1 MSSPVVVRDG
11 RADLCDTYSSSR
23 EERVVAGAVL
33 NEREGAEAV
42 RGARRVGWGRA
53 VFGSACLWAWGFLAY
68 LSPVLIPAERPVGGV
83 GIEVGFFVSQGAVVV
98 AAVAIVLALRKR
110 SVAVGRGVLLVCA
123 SLLALASALLP
134 LTVAIDA
141 PWPLVGCGAICGVAG
156 TLLGCAWGARYSLES
171 RDVSAVVMVSFLVAY
186 GIYFAILLLYVA
198 TPFVVA
204 AQVVVVFLPLASWG
218 LWFWDAS
225 ARSGLAPEVSPSSA
239 LSTDIAGSPGSS
251 GKAPGEVTAGSREL
265 HALPWR
271 SLGVIAVAALVGNV
285 MASVIMG
292 TSYEGADSL
301 YPGGIALCACIATM
315 ALVPLTAERT
325 AFSVA
330 QLYRITVTFSVV
342 GLVAILVLGAAA
354 VPVGGALVQG
364 CTLFFQ
370 PLVYVVVTRS
380 TRLQGLSPL
389 VAFGVGQA
397 LISAVVLAG
406 NLAGKLLFQVAGET
420 PLLLS
425 AVCGAG
431 VLALFFMV
439 VARAAQV
446 GEEGNEEKDGGTEE
460 MEAETRGADRVKAAA
475 AGRGSSGVAAGERL
489 FEDGGTTEAATL
501 PNGDCAAGVGAQGED
516 SCRCF
521 CAGSRTNGPRDGDP
535 LTAGARSHPSLHRQ
549 RAVRDHGHREDPRA
563 PHLREGPGQQ
573 PTGTP
578 RQGGGPLDTSPEIR
592 RSRPSLGGQRFGGY

>member
-11 RADLCDTYSSSR
+11 RTDLCDTYSSSR

-225 ARSGLAPEVSPSSA
+225 ARSGLAPEVFSSSA

-406 NLAGKLLFQVAGET
+406 NLVGKLLFQMAGET

-516 SCRCF
+516 SAAVFAR
-521 CAGSRTNGPRDGDP
+521 AVG
-535 LTAGARSHPSLHRQ
+535 LTARETEILSLL
-549 RAVRDHGHREDPRA
+549 VRGRTLPYIANE
-563 PHLREGPGQQ
+563 LFVT
-573 PTGTP
+573 TGTVKTHVRHIYEKSLVNN
-578 RQGGGPLDTSPEIR
+578 RQELLDKVEAR
-592 RSRPSLGGQRFGGY
+592 

>member
-1 MSSPVVVRDG
+1 M
-11 RADLCDTYSSSR
+11 
-23 EERVVAGAVL
+23 AGAVL

-42 RGARRVGWGRA
+42 RGAHRVGWGRA

-110 SVAVGRGVLLVCA
+110 SVAVGRGVLLACA

-186 GIYFAILLLYVA
+186 GIYFSILLLYVA

-204 AQVVVVFLPLASWG
+204 AQVVAVFLPLASWG

-225 ARSGLAPEVSPSSA
+225 ARSGLAPEVFPSSA

-406 NLAGKLLFQVAGET
+406 NLVGKLLFQMAGET

-516 SCRCF
+516 SAAVFARA
-521 CAGSRTNGPRDGDP
+521 AG
-535 LTAGARSHPSLHRQ
+535 LTARETEILALL
-549 RAVRDHGHREDPRA
+549 VRGRTLPYIANE
-563 PHLREGPGQQ
+563 LFVT
-573 PTGTP
+573 TGTVKTHVRHIYEKALVNN
-578 RQGGGPLDTSPEIR
+578 RQELLDKVEAR
-592 RSRPSLGGQRFGGY
+592 

>member
-225 ARSGLAPEVSPSSA
+225 ARSGLAPEVFPSSA

-364 CTLFFQ
+364 CTLFSQ

-516 SCRCF
+516 SAAVFAR
-521 CAGSRTNGPRDGDP
+521 AVG
-535 LTAGARSHPSLHRQ
+535 LTARETEILSLL
-549 RAVRDHGHREDPRA
+549 VRGRTLPYIANE
-563 PHLREGPGQQ
+563 LFVT
-573 PTGTP
+573 TGTVKTHVRHIYEKALVNN
-578 RQGGGPLDTSPEIR
+578 RQELLDKVEAR
-592 RSRPSLGGQRFGGY
+592 

>member
-1 MSSPVVVRDG
+1 M
-11 RADLCDTYSSSR
+11 
-23 EERVVAGAVL
+23 AGAVL

-186 GIYFAILLLYVA
+186 GIYFAVLLLYVA

-225 ARSGLAPEVSPSSA
+225 ARSGLAPEVFPSSA

-516 SCRCF
+516 SAAVFAR
-521 CAGSRTNGPRDGDP
+521 AVG
-535 LTAGARSHPSLHRQ
+535 LTARETEILSLL
-549 RAVRDHGHREDPRA
+549 VRGRTLPYIANE
-563 PHLREGPGQQ
+563 LFVT
-573 PTGTP
+573 TGTVKTHVRHIYEKALVNN
-578 RQGGGPLDTSPEIR
+578 RQELLDKVEAR
-592 RSRPSLGGQRFGGY
+592 

>member
-11 RADLCDTYSSSR
+11 RTDLCDTYSSSR

-110 SVAVGRGVLLVCA
+110 SVAVGRGVLLVRA

-225 ARSGLAPEVSPSSA
+225 ARSGLAPEVFPSSA

-406 NLAGKLLFQVAGET
+406 NLVGKLLFQMAGET

-516 SCRCF
+516 SAAVFAR
-521 CAGSRTNGPRDGDP
+521 AVG
-535 LTAGARSHPSLHRQ
+535 LTARETEILSLL
-549 RAVRDHGHREDPRA
+549 VRGRTLPYIANE
-563 PHLREGPGQQ
+563 LFVT
-573 PTGTP
+573 TGTVKTHVRHIYEKSLVNN
-578 RQGGGPLDTSPEIR
+578 RQELLDKVEAR
-592 RSRPSLGGQRFGGY
+592 

>member
-11 RADLCDTYSSSR
+11 LTDLCDTYSSSR

-98 AAVAIVLALRKR
+98 AAVAIVLALRKH
-110 SVAVGRGVLLVCA
+110 SVAVGRGVLLACA

-186 GIYFAILLLYVA
+186 GIYFAVLLLYVA

-204 AQVVVVFLPLASWG
+204 AQVVVVFLPIASWG

-225 ARSGLAPEVSPSSA
+225 ARSGLAPEVFPSSA

-315 ALVPLTAERT
+315 ALVPLTAERA

-431 VLALFFMV
+431 VLALFFIV

-516 SCRCF
+516 SAAVFAR
-521 CAGSRTNGPRDGDP
+521 AVG
-535 LTAGARSHPSLHRQ
+535 LTARETEILSLL
-549 RAVRDHGHREDPRA
+549 VRGRTLPYIANE
-563 PHLREGPGQQ
+563 LFVT
-573 PTGTP
+573 TGTVKTHVRHIYEKALVNN
-578 RQGGGPLDTSPEIR
+578 RQELLDKVEAR
-592 RSRPSLGGQRFGGY
+592 

>member
-11 RADLCDTYSSSR
+11 RTDLCDTYSSSR

-53 VFGSACLWAWGFLAY
+53 VLGSACLWAWGFLAY

-225 ARSGLAPEVSPSSA
+225 ARSGLAPEVFPSSA

-406 NLAGKLLFQVAGET
+406 NLVGKLLFQMAGET

-516 SCRCF
+516 SAAVFAR
-521 CAGSRTNGPRDGDP
+521 AVG
-535 LTAGARSHPSLHRQ
+535 LTARETEILSLL
-549 RAVRDHGHREDPRA
+549 VRGRTLPYIANE
-563 PHLREGPGQQ
+563 LFVT
-573 PTGTP
+573 TGTVKTHVRHIYEKSLVNN
-578 RQGGGPLDTSPEIR
+578 RQELLDKVEAR
-592 RSRPSLGGQRFGGY
+592 

>member
-68 LSPVLIPAERPVGGV
+68 LSPVLISAERPVGGV

-156 TLLGCAWGARYSLES
+156 TLLGCVWGARYSLES

-225 ARSGLAPEVSPSSA
+225 ARSGLAPEVFPSSA

-516 SCRCF
+516 SAAVFAR
-521 CAGSRTNGPRDGDP
+521 AVG
-535 LTAGARSHPSLHRQ
+535 LTARETEILSLL
-549 RAVRDHGHREDPRA
+549 VRGRTLPYIANE
-563 PHLREGPGQQ
+563 LFVT
-573 PTGTP
+573 TGTVKTHVRHIYEKALVNN
-578 RQGGGPLDTSPEIR
+578 RQELLDKVEAR
-592 RSRPSLGGQRFGGY
+592 

>member
-1 MSSPVVVRDG
+1 M
-11 RADLCDTYSSSR
+11 
-23 EERVVAGAVL
+23 AGAVL

-225 ARSGLAPEVSPSSA
+225 ARSGLAPEVFPSSA

-330 QLYRITVTFSVV
+330 QLYRIAVTFSVV

-406 NLAGKLLFQVAGET
+406 NLVGKLLFQMAGET

-516 SCRCF
+516 SAAVFAR
-521 CAGSRTNGPRDGDP
+521 AVG
-535 LTAGARSHPSLHRQ
+535 LTARETEILSLL
-549 RAVRDHGHREDPRA
+549 VRGRTLPYIANE
-563 PHLREGPGQQ
+563 LFVT
-573 PTGTP
+573 TGTVKTHVRHIYEKSLVNN
-578 RQGGGPLDTSPEIR
+578 RQELLDKVEAR
-592 RSRPSLGGQRFGGY
+592 

>member
-11 RADLCDTYSSSR
+11 RTDLCDTYSSSR

-42 RGARRVGWGRA
+42 RGAHRVGWGRA

-225 ARSGLAPEVSPSSA
+225 ARSGLAPEVFPSSA

-406 NLAGKLLFQVAGET
+406 NLVGKLLFSMAGRM

-446 GEEGNEEKDGGTEE
+446 GADEGE
-460 MEAETRGADRVKAAA
+460 EAEGDAEETEGASRRERDRTGESSCSAERALEENKGPSARDEAQEEDPAAVFARAVGLTARETEILSLLVRGR
-475 AGRGSSGVAAGERL
+475 
-489 FEDGGTTEAATL
+489 TL
-501 PNGDCAAGVGAQGED
+501 PYIANELFV
-516 SCRCF
+516 
-521 CAGSRTNGPRDGDP
+521 T
-535 LTAGARSHPSLHRQ
+535 
-549 RAVRDHGHREDPRA
+549 
-563 PHLREGPGQQ
+563 
-573 PTGTP
+573 TGTVKTHVRHIYEKALVNN
-578 RQGGGPLDTSPEIR
+578 RQELLDKVEAR
-592 RSRPSLGGQRFGGY
+592 

>member
-1 MSSPVVVRDG
+1 M
-11 RADLCDTYSSSR
+11 
-23 EERVVAGAVL
+23 AGAVL
-33 NEREGAEAV
+33 DEREGAEAV

-225 ARSGLAPEVSPSSA
+225 ARSGLAPEVFPSSA

-406 NLAGKLLFQVAGET
+406 NLVGKLLFQMAGET

-516 SCRCF
+516 SAAVFAR
-521 CAGSRTNGPRDGDP
+521 AVG
-535 LTAGARSHPSLHRQ
+535 LTARETEILSLL
-549 RAVRDHGHREDPRA
+549 VRGRTLPYIANE
-563 PHLREGPGQQ
+563 LFVT
-573 PTGTP
+573 TGTVKTHVRHIYEKSLVNN
-578 RQGGGPLDTSPEIR
+578 RQELLDKVEAR
-592 RSRPSLGGQRFGGY
+592 

>member
-68 LSPVLIPAERPVGGV
+68 LSPVLIPAERPAGGV

-98 AAVAIVLALRKR
+98 AAVAIVLALRKH
-110 SVAVGRGVLLVCA
+110 SVAVGRGVLLACA
-123 SLLALASALLP
+123 SLLALASALLQ
-134 LTVAIDA
+134 LTVALDA
-141 PWPLVGCGAICGVAG
+141 PWPLVGCGAICGMAG

-186 GIYFAILLLYVA
+186 GIYFSVLLLYVA

-204 AQVVVVFLPLASWG
+204 AQVVVVFLPIASWG

-225 ARSGLAPEVSPSSA
+225 ARSGLAPEVFPSSA
-239 LSTDIAGSPGSS
+239 LSTDIAGLPGSS

-315 ALVPLTAERT
+315 ALVPLTAERA

-446 GEEGNEEKDGGTEE
+446 GADEGE
-460 MEAETRGADRVKAAA
+460 EAEGDAEKMEEAEEVEETPRRERDRTGKSSCSPELALAEGKGSSVLDEAQEEDPAAA
-475 AGRGSSGVAAGERL
+475 FARAVGLTARETEILSLLVRGR
-489 FEDGGTTEAATL
+489 TL
-501 PNGDCAAGVGAQGED
+501 PYIANELFV
-516 SCRCF
+516 
-521 CAGSRTNGPRDGDP
+521 T
-535 LTAGARSHPSLHRQ
+535 
-549 RAVRDHGHREDPRA
+549 
-563 PHLREGPGQQ
+563 
-573 PTGTP
+573 TGTVKTHVRHIYEKALVNN
-578 RQGGGPLDTSPEIR
+578 RQELLDKVEAR
-592 RSRPSLGGQRFGGY
+592 

>member
-1 MSSPVVVRDG
+1 M
-11 RADLCDTYSSSR
+11 
-23 EERVVAGAVL
+23 AGAVL

-204 AQVVVVFLPLASWG
+204 AQVVAVFLPLASWG

-225 ARSGLAPEVSPSSA
+225 ARSGLAPEVFPSSA

-406 NLAGKLLFQVAGET
+406 NLVGKLLFQMAGET

-516 SCRCF
+516 SAAVFAR
-521 CAGSRTNGPRDGDP
+521 AVG
-535 LTAGARSHPSLHRQ
+535 LTARETEILSLL
-549 RAVRDHGHREDPRA
+549 VRGRTLPYIANE
-563 PHLREGPGQQ
+563 LFVT
-573 PTGTP
+573 TGTVKTHVRHIYEKSLVNN
-578 RQGGGPLDTSPEIR
+578 RQELLDKVEAR
-592 RSRPSLGGQRFGGY
+592 

>member
-204 AQVVVVFLPLASWG
+204 AQVVVVFLPLVSWG

-225 ARSGLAPEVSPSSA
+225 ARSGLAPEVFPSSA

-516 SCRCF
+516 SAAVFAR
-521 CAGSRTNGPRDGDP
+521 AVG
-535 LTAGARSHPSLHRQ
+535 LTARETEILSLL
-549 RAVRDHGHREDPRA
+549 VRGRTLPYIANE
-563 PHLREGPGQQ
+563 LFVT
-573 PTGTP
+573 TGTVKTHVRHIYEKSLVNN
-578 RQGGGPLDTSPEIR
+578 RQELLDKVEAR
-592 RSRPSLGGQRFGGY
+592 

>member
-11 RADLCDTYSSSR
+11 RTDLCDTYSSSR

-225 ARSGLAPEVSPSSA
+225 ARSGLAPEVFPPSA

-406 NLAGKLLFQVAGET
+406 NLVGKLLFQMAGET

-516 SCRCF
+516 SAAVFAR
-521 CAGSRTNGPRDGDP
+521 AVG
-535 LTAGARSHPSLHRQ
+535 LTARETEILSLL
-549 RAVRDHGHREDPRA
+549 VRGRTLPYIANE
-563 PHLREGPGQQ
+563 LFVT
-573 PTGTP
+573 TGTVKTHVRHIYEKSLVNN
-578 RQGGGPLDTSPEIR
+578 RQELLDKVEAR
-592 RSRPSLGGQRFGGY
+592 

>member
-11 RADLCDTYSSSR
+11 RTDLCDTYSSSR
-23 EERVVAGAVL
+23 GERVVAGAVL

-225 ARSGLAPEVSPSSA
+225 ARSGLAPEVFPSSA

-406 NLAGKLLFQVAGET
+406 NLVGKLLFQMAGET

-516 SCRCF
+516 SAAVFAR
-521 CAGSRTNGPRDGDP
+521 AVG
-535 LTAGARSHPSLHRQ
+535 LTARETEILSLL
-549 RAVRDHGHREDPRA
+549 VRGRTLPYIANE
-563 PHLREGPGQQ
+563 LFVT
-573 PTGTP
+573 TGTVKTHVRHIYEKSLVNN
-578 RQGGGPLDTSPEIR
+578 RQELLDKVEAR
-592 RSRPSLGGQRFGGY
+592 

>member
-225 ARSGLAPEVSPSSA
+225 ARSGLAPEVFPSSA

-315 ALVPLTAERT
+315 ALVPLTAGRT

-389 VAFGVGQA
+389 AAFGVGQA

-516 SCRCF
+516 SAAVFAR
-521 CAGSRTNGPRDGDP
+521 AVG
-535 LTAGARSHPSLHRQ
+535 LTARETEILSLL
-549 RAVRDHGHREDPRA
+549 VRGRTLPYIANE
-563 PHLREGPGQQ
+563 LFVT
-573 PTGTP
+573 TGTVKTHVRHIYEKALVNN
-578 RQGGGPLDTSPEIR
+578 RQELLDKVEAR
-592 RSRPSLGGQRFGGY
+592 

>member
-1 MSSPVVVRDG
+1 M
-11 RADLCDTYSSSR
+11 
-23 EERVVAGAVL
+23 AGAVL

-225 ARSGLAPEVSPSSA
+225 ARSGLAPEVFPSSA

-406 NLAGKLLFQVAGET
+406 NLVGKLLFQMAGET

-475 AGRGSSGVAAGERL
+475 AGRDSSGVAAGERL

-516 SCRCF
+516 SAAVFAR
-521 CAGSRTNGPRDGDP
+521 AVG
-535 LTAGARSHPSLHRQ
+535 LTARETEILSLL
-549 RAVRDHGHREDPRA
+549 VRGRTLPYIANE
-563 PHLREGPGQQ
+563 LFVT
-573 PTGTP
+573 TGTVKTHVRHIYEKSLVNN
-578 RQGGGPLDTSPEIR
+578 RQELLDKVEAR
-592 RSRPSLGGQRFGGY
+592 

>member
-11 RADLCDTYSSSR
+11 RTDLCDTYSSSR

-98 AAVAIVLALRKR
+98 AAVAIVLALRKH
-110 SVAVGRGVLLVCA
+110 SVAVGRGVLLACA

-156 TLLGCAWGARYSLES
+156 TLLGCAWGARYSLEP

-218 LWFWDAS
+218 LWFWDTS
-225 ARSGLAPEVSPSSA
+225 ARSGLAPEVFPSSA

-325 AFSVA
+325 AFSVV

-354 VPVGGALVQG
+354 VSVGGALVQG

-406 NLAGKLLFQVAGET
+406 NLAGKLLFQMAGET

-516 SCRCF
+516 SAAVFAR
-521 CAGSRTNGPRDGDP
+521 AVG
-535 LTAGARSHPSLHRQ
+535 LTARETEILSLL
-549 RAVRDHGHREDPRA
+549 VRGRTLPYIANE
-563 PHLREGPGQQ
+563 LFVT
-573 PTGTP
+573 TGTVKTHVRHIYEKSLVNN
-578 RQGGGPLDTSPEIR
+578 RQELLDKVEAR
-592 RSRPSLGGQRFGGY
+592 

>member
-11 RADLCDTYSSSR
+11 RTDLCDTYSSSR

-198 TPFVVA
+198 TPCVVA

-225 ARSGLAPEVSPSSA
+225 ARSGLAPEVFPSSA

-301 YPGGIALCACIATM
+301 YPGGIALCACISTM

-406 NLAGKLLFQVAGET
+406 NLVGKLLFQMAGET

-516 SCRCF
+516 SAAVFAR
-521 CAGSRTNGPRDGDP
+521 AVG
-535 LTAGARSHPSLHRQ
+535 LTARETEILSLL
-549 RAVRDHGHREDPRA
+549 VRGRTLPYIANE
-563 PHLREGPGQQ
+563 LFVT
-573 PTGTP
+573 TGTVKTHVRHIYEKSLVNN
-578 RQGGGPLDTSPEIR
+578 RQELLDKVEAR
-592 RSRPSLGGQRFGGY
+592 

>member
-11 RADLCDTYSSSR
+11 RTDLCDTYSRSR

-186 GIYFAILLLYVA
+186 GIYFAVLLLYVA

-225 ARSGLAPEVSPSSA
+225 ARSGLAPEVFPSSA

-406 NLAGKLLFQVAGET
+406 NLVGKLLFQMAGET

-446 GEEGNEEKDGGTEE
+446 GADEGEEADGDAEKMEKAEEVEE
-460 MEAETRGADRVKAAA
+460 APRRERGRTGKSSCSPELALAEGKGSSVLDEAQEEDPAAA
-475 AGRGSSGVAAGERL
+475 FARAVGLTARETEILSLLARGR
-489 FEDGGTTEAATL
+489 TL
-501 PNGDCAAGVGAQGED
+501 PYIANELFV
-516 SCRCF
+516 
-521 CAGSRTNGPRDGDP
+521 T
-535 LTAGARSHPSLHRQ
+535 
-549 RAVRDHGHREDPRA
+549 
-563 PHLREGPGQQ
+563 
-573 PTGTP
+573 TGTVKTHVRHIYEKALVNN
-578 RQGGGPLDTSPEIR
+578 RQELLDKVEAR
-592 RSRPSLGGQRFGGY
+592 

>member
-1 MSSPVVVRDG
+1 MQVKAMSSPVVVRDG
-11 RADLCDTYSSSR
+11 RIDLCDTYSSSR

-68 LSPVLIPAERPVGGV
+68 LSPVLIPAERPAGGV

-98 AAVAIVLALRKR
+98 AAVAIVLALRKH
-110 SVAVGRGVLLVCA
+110 SVAVGRGVLLACA
-123 SLLALASALLP
+123 SLLALASALLQ
-134 LTVAIDA
+134 LTVALDA
-141 PWPLVGCGAICGVAG
+141 PWPLVGCGAICGMAG
-156 TLLGCAWGARYSLES
+156 TLLGCAWGARYSLEL

-186 GIYFAILLLYVA
+186 GIYFSVLLLYVA

-204 AQVVVVFLPLASWG
+204 AQVVVVFLPIASWG

-225 ARSGLAPEVSPSSA
+225 ARSGLAPEVFPSSA

-251 GKAPGEVTAGSREL
+251 RKAPGEVTAGSREL

-406 NLAGKLLFQVAGET
+406 NLVGKLLFQMAGAT

-446 GEEGNEEKDGGTEE
+446 GADEGEEADGDAEKME
-460 MEAETRGADRVKAAA
+460 EAEEVEEAPRRERGRTGKSSCSPELALAEGKGSSVLDEAQEEDPAAA
-475 AGRGSSGVAAGERL
+475 FARAVGLTARETEILSLLARGR
-489 FEDGGTTEAATL
+489 TL
-501 PNGDCAAGVGAQGED
+501 PYIANELFV
-516 SCRCF
+516 
-521 CAGSRTNGPRDGDP
+521 T
-535 LTAGARSHPSLHRQ
+535 
-549 RAVRDHGHREDPRA
+549 
-563 PHLREGPGQQ
+563 
-573 PTGTP
+573 TGTVKTHVRHIYEKALVNN
-578 RQGGGPLDTSPEIR
+578 RQELLDKVEAR
-592 RSRPSLGGQRFGGY
+592 

>member
-1 MSSPVVVRDG
+1 M
-11 RADLCDTYSSSR
+11 
-23 EERVVAGAVL
+23 AGAVL

-141 PWPLVGCGAICGVAG
+141 PWPLVGCGVICGVAG

-225 ARSGLAPEVSPSSA
+225 ARSGLAPEVFPSSA

-325 AFSVA
+325 AFSIA

-406 NLAGKLLFQVAGET
+406 NLVGKLLFQMAGET

-460 MEAETRGADRVKAAA
+460 TEAETRGADRVKAAA

-516 SCRCF
+516 SAAVFAR
-521 CAGSRTNGPRDGDP
+521 AVG
-535 LTAGARSHPSLHRQ
+535 LTARETEILSLL
-549 RAVRDHGHREDPRA
+549 VRGRTLPYIANE
-563 PHLREGPGQQ
+563 LFVT
-573 PTGTP
+573 TGTVKTHVRHIYEKALVNN
-578 RQGGGPLDTSPEIR
+578 RQELLDKVEAR
-592 RSRPSLGGQRFGGY
+592 

>member
-11 RADLCDTYSSSR
+11 RTDLCDTYSSSR

-42 RGARRVGWGRA
+42 RGAHRVGWGRA

-98 AAVAIVLALRKR
+98 AAVAIVLALRKH

-171 RDVSAVVMVSFLVAY
+171 RDASAVVMVSFLVAY

-225 ARSGLAPEVSPSSA
+225 ARSGLAPEVFPSSA

-406 NLAGKLLFQVAGET
+406 NLVGKLLFQMAGET

-446 GEEGNEEKDGGTEE
+446 GADEGE
-460 MEAETRGADRVKAAA
+460 EAEGDAEKMEEAEEVEEAPRRERGRTGKSSCSPELALAEGKGSSVLDEAQEEDPAAA
-475 AGRGSSGVAAGERL
+475 FARAVGLTARETEILSLLARGR
-489 FEDGGTTEAATL
+489 TL
-501 PNGDCAAGVGAQGED
+501 PYIANELFV
-516 SCRCF
+516 
-521 CAGSRTNGPRDGDP
+521 T
-535 LTAGARSHPSLHRQ
+535 
-549 RAVRDHGHREDPRA
+549 
-563 PHLREGPGQQ
+563 
-573 PTGTP
+573 TGTVKTHVRHIYEKALVNN
-578 RQGGGPLDTSPEIR
+578 RQELLDKVEAR
-592 RSRPSLGGQRFGGY
+592 

>member
-1 MSSPVVVRDG
+1 MSSPVIVRDG
-11 RADLCDTYSSSR
+11 RTDLCDTYSSSR

-225 ARSGLAPEVSPSSA
+225 ARSGLAPEVFPSSA

-406 NLAGKLLFQVAGET
+406 NLVGKLLFQMAGET

-516 SCRCF
+516 SAAVFAR
-521 CAGSRTNGPRDGDP
+521 AVG
-535 LTAGARSHPSLHRQ
+535 LTARETEILSLL
-549 RAVRDHGHREDPRA
+549 VRGRTLPYIANE
-563 PHLREGPGQQ
+563 LFVT
-573 PTGTP
+573 TGTVKTHVRHIYEKSLVNN
-578 RQGGGPLDTSPEIR
+578 RQELLDKVEAR
-592 RSRPSLGGQRFGGY
+592 

>member
-1 MSSPVVVRDG
+1 MQVKAMSSPVVVRDG
-11 RADLCDTYSSSR
+11 RTDLCDTYSSSR

-42 RGARRVGWGRA
+42 RGAHRVGWGRA

-225 ARSGLAPEVSPSSA
+225 ARSGLAPEVFPSSA

-406 NLAGKLLFQVAGET
+406 NLVGKLLFSMAGRM

-431 VLALFFMV
+431 VLVLFFMV

-446 GEEGNEEKDGGTEE
+446 GADEGE
-460 MEAETRGADRVKAAA
+460 EAEGDAEETEGASRRERDRTGESSCSAERALEENKGPSARDEAQEEDPAAVFARAVGLTARETEILSLLVRGR
-475 AGRGSSGVAAGERL
+475 
-489 FEDGGTTEAATL
+489 TL
-501 PNGDCAAGVGAQGED
+501 PYIANELFV
-516 SCRCF
+516 
-521 CAGSRTNGPRDGDP
+521 T
-535 LTAGARSHPSLHRQ
+535 
-549 RAVRDHGHREDPRA
+549 
-563 PHLREGPGQQ
+563 
-573 PTGTP
+573 TGTVKTHVRHIYEKALVNN
-578 RQGGGPLDTSPEIR
+578 RQELLDKVEAR
-592 RSRPSLGGQRFGGY
+592 

>member
-11 RADLCDTYSSSR
+11 RTDLCDTYSSSR

-225 ARSGLAPEVSPSSA
+225 ARSGLAPEVFPSSA

-301 YPGGIALCACIATM
+301 YPGGIALCAC
-315 ALVPLTAERT
+315 VPKLPDQFLKGCHIRISQDRGNQFTLLTFRPCNADVLLELP
-325 AFSVA
+325 F
-330 QLYRITVTFSVV
+330 
-342 GLVAILVLGAAA
+342 AILCVPGRPGA
-354 VPVGGALVQG
+354 VSVTPCCVFIPTGSKEPG
-364 CTLFFQ
+364 CYLCRFFPCNVVHLYLNPDGLFFHFLNL
-370 PLVYVVVTRS
+370 PCDFLIHGVILRFRFVCFPFRCTHIRS
-380 TRLQGLSPL
+380 
-389 VAFGVGQA
+389 
-397 LISAVVLAG
+397 
-406 NLAGKLLFQVAGET
+406 K
-420 PLLLS
+420 
-425 AVCGAG
+425 
-431 VLALFFMV
+431 
-439 VARAAQV
+439 
-446 GEEGNEEKDGGTEE
+446 
-460 MEAETRGADRVKAAA
+460 RG
-475 AGRGSSGVAAGERL
+475 
-489 FEDGGTTEAATL
+489 
-501 PNGDCAAGVGAQGED
+501 
-516 SCRCF
+516 
-521 CAGSRTNGPRDGDP
+521 
-535 LTAGARSHPSLHRQ
+535 
-549 RAVRDHGHREDPRA
+549 
-563 PHLREGPGQQ
+563 
-573 PTGTP
+573 
-578 RQGGGPLDTSPEIR
+578 
-592 RSRPSLGGQRFGGY
+592 

>member
-11 RADLCDTYSSSR
+11 RTDLCDTYSRSR

-225 ARSGLAPEVSPSSA
+225 ARSGLAPEVFPSSA
-239 LSTDIAGSPGSS
+239 LSTDIAGLPGSS

-315 ALVPLTAERT
+315 ALVPLTAERA

-380 TRLQGLSPL
+380 IRLQGLSPL

-439 VARAAQV
+439 VAQAAQV
-446 GEEGNEEKDGGTEE
+446 GADEGE
-460 MEAETRGADRVKAAA
+460 EAEGDVEKMEEAEEVEEAPRREQDRTGKSSCSPELALAEGKGSSVLDEAQEEDPAAA
-475 AGRGSSGVAAGERL
+475 FARAVGLTARETEILSLLARGR
-489 FEDGGTTEAATL
+489 TL
-501 PNGDCAAGVGAQGED
+501 PYIANELFV
-516 SCRCF
+516 
-521 CAGSRTNGPRDGDP
+521 T
-535 LTAGARSHPSLHRQ
+535 
-549 RAVRDHGHREDPRA
+549 
-563 PHLREGPGQQ
+563 
-573 PTGTP
+573 TGTVKTHVRHIYEKALVNN
-578 RQGGGPLDTSPEIR
+578 RQELLDKVEAR
-592 RSRPSLGGQRFGGY
+592 

>member
-1 MSSPVVVRDG
+1 M
-11 RADLCDTYSSSR
+11 
-23 EERVVAGAVL
+23 AGAVL

-110 SVAVGRGVLLVCA
+110 SVAVGSGVLLACA

-225 ARSGLAPEVSPSSA
+225 ARSGLAPEVFPSSA

-406 NLAGKLLFQVAGET
+406 NLVGKLLFQMAGET

-516 SCRCF
+516 SAAVFAR
-521 CAGSRTNGPRDGDP
+521 AVG
-535 LTAGARSHPSLHRQ
+535 LTARETEILSLL
-549 RAVRDHGHREDPRA
+549 VRGRTLPYIANE
-563 PHLREGPGQQ
+563 LFVT
-573 PTGTP
+573 TGTVKTHVRHIYEKALVNN
-578 RQGGGPLDTSPEIR
+578 RQELLDKVEAR
-592 RSRPSLGGQRFGGY
+592 

>member
-11 RADLCDTYSSSR
+11 RTDLCDTYSSSR

-225 ARSGLAPEVSPSSA
+225 ARSGLAPEVFPSSA

-406 NLAGKLLFQVAGET
+406 TLVGKLLFQMAGET

-516 SCRCF
+516 SAAVFAR
-521 CAGSRTNGPRDGDP
+521 AVG
-535 LTAGARSHPSLHRQ
+535 LTARETEILSLL
-549 RAVRDHGHREDPRA
+549 VRGRTLPYIANE
-563 PHLREGPGQQ
+563 LFVT
-573 PTGTP
+573 TGTVKTHVRHIYEKSLVNN
-578 RQGGGPLDTSPEIR
+578 RQELLDKVEAR
-592 RSRPSLGGQRFGGY
+592 

>member
-11 RADLCDTYSSSR
+11 RTDLCDTYSSSR

-225 ARSGLAPEVSPSSA
+225 ARSGLAPEVFPSSA

-364 CTLFFQ
+364 CTLFSQ

-406 NLAGKLLFQVAGET
+406 NLVGKLLFQMAGET

-516 SCRCF
+516 SAAVFAR
-521 CAGSRTNGPRDGDP
+521 AVG
-535 LTAGARSHPSLHRQ
+535 LTARETEILSLL
-549 RAVRDHGHREDPRA
+549 VRGRTLPYIANE
-563 PHLREGPGQQ
+563 LFVT
-573 PTGTP
+573 TGTVKTHVRHIYEKSLVNN
-578 RQGGGPLDTSPEIR
+578 RQELLDKVEAR
-592 RSRPSLGGQRFGGY
+592 

>member
-1 MSSPVVVRDG
+1 M
-11 RADLCDTYSSSR
+11 
-23 EERVVAGAVL
+23 AGAVL

-204 AQVVVVFLPLASWG
+204 AQVVVVFLPLVSWG

-225 ARSGLAPEVSPSSA
+225 ARSGLAPEVFPSSA

-516 SCRCF
+516 SAAVFAR
-521 CAGSRTNGPRDGDP
+521 AVG
-535 LTAGARSHPSLHRQ
+535 LTARETEILSLL
-549 RAVRDHGHREDPRA
+549 VRGRTLPYIANE
-563 PHLREGPGQQ
+563 LFVT
-573 PTGTP
+573 TGTVKTHVRHIYEKALVNN
-578 RQGGGPLDTSPEIR
+578 RQELLDKVEAR
-592 RSRPSLGGQRFGGY
+592 

>member
-1 MSSPVVVRDG
+1 M
-11 RADLCDTYSSSR
+11 
-23 EERVVAGAVL
+23 AGAVL

-204 AQVVVVFLPLASWG
+204 AQVVVVFLPIASWG

-225 ARSGLAPEVSPSSA
+225 ARSGLAPEVFPSSA

-389 VAFGVGQA
+389 VDFGVGQA

-516 SCRCF
+516 SAAVFAR
-521 CAGSRTNGPRDGDP
+521 AVG
-535 LTAGARSHPSLHRQ
+535 LTARETEILSLL
-549 RAVRDHGHREDPRA
+549 VRGRTLPYIANE
-563 PHLREGPGQQ
+563 LFVT
-573 PTGTP
+573 TGTVKTHVRHIYEKALVNN
-578 RQGGGPLDTSPEIR
+578 RQELLDKVEAR
-592 RSRPSLGGQRFGGY
+592 

>member
-1 MSSPVVVRDG
+1 M
-11 RADLCDTYSSSR
+11 
-23 EERVVAGAVL
+23 AGAVL

-218 LWFWDAS
+218 LWFWDTS
-225 ARSGLAPEVSPSSA
+225 ARSGLAPEVFPSSA

-406 NLAGKLLFQVAGET
+406 NLVGKLLFQMAGET

-516 SCRCF
+516 SAAVFAR
-521 CAGSRTNGPRDGDP
+521 AVG
-535 LTAGARSHPSLHRQ
+535 LTARETEILSLL
-549 RAVRDHGHREDPRA
+549 VRGRTLPYIANE
-563 PHLREGPGQQ
+563 LFVT
-573 PTGTP
+573 TGTVKTHVRHIYEKSLVNN
-578 RQGGGPLDTSPEIR
+578 RQELLDKVEAR
-592 RSRPSLGGQRFGGY
+592 

>member
-1 MSSPVVVRDG
+1 MQVKAMSSPVVVRDG
-11 RADLCDTYSSSR
+11 RTDLCDTYSSSR

-42 RGARRVGWGRA
+42 RGAHRVGWGRA

-225 ARSGLAPEVSPSSA
+225 ARSGLAPEVFPSSA

-370 PLVYVVVTRS
+370 PLVYVAVTRS

-406 NLAGKLLFQVAGET
+406 NLVGKLLFSMAGRM

-446 GEEGNEEKDGGTEE
+446 GADEGE
-460 MEAETRGADRVKAAA
+460 EAEGDAEETEGASRRERDRTGESSCSAERALEENKGPSARDEAQEEDPAAVFARAVGLTARETEILSLLVRGR
-475 AGRGSSGVAAGERL
+475 
-489 FEDGGTTEAATL
+489 TL
-501 PNGDCAAGVGAQGED
+501 PYIANELFV
-516 SCRCF
+516 
-521 CAGSRTNGPRDGDP
+521 T
-535 LTAGARSHPSLHRQ
+535 
-549 RAVRDHGHREDPRA
+549 
-563 PHLREGPGQQ
+563 
-573 PTGTP
+573 TGTVKTHVRHIYEKALVNN
-578 RQGGGPLDTSPEIR
+578 RQELLDKVEAR
-592 RSRPSLGGQRFGGY
+592 

>member
-11 RADLCDTYSSSR
+11 RTDLCDTYSSSR

-42 RGARRVGWGRA
+42 RGARRVGWDRA

-186 GIYFAILLLYVA
+186 GIYFSVLLLYVA

-225 ARSGLAPEVSPSSA
+225 ARSGLAPEVFPSSA

-354 VPVGGALVQG
+354 VAVGGALVQG
-364 CTLFFQ
+364 CTLFLQ

-406 NLAGKLLFQVAGET
+406 NLVGKLLFQMAGET

-501 PNGDCAAGVGAQGED
+501 PNGDCAAGVGAHGED
-516 SCRCF
+516 SATVFAR
-521 CAGSRTNGPRDGDP
+521 AVG
-535 LTAGARSHPSLHRQ
+535 LTAREAEILGLL
-549 RAVRDHGHREDPRA
+549 VRGRTLPYIANE
-563 PHLREGPGQQ
+563 LFVT
-573 PTGTP
+573 TGTVKTHVRHIYEKALVNN
-578 RQGGGPLDTSPEIR
+578 RQELLDKVEAR
-592 RSRPSLGGQRFGGY
+592 

>member
-11 RADLCDTYSSSR
+11 RTDLCDTYSSSR

-98 AAVAIVLALRKR
+98 AAVAIVLALRKH
-110 SVAVGRGVLLVCA
+110 SVAVGRGVLLACA

-186 GIYFAILLLYVA
+186 GIYFAVLLLYVA

-204 AQVVVVFLPLASWG
+204 AQVVVVFLPIASWG
-218 LWFWDAS
+218 LWSWDAS
-225 ARSGLAPEVSPSSA
+225 ARSGLAPEVFPSSA

-315 ALVPLTAERT
+315 ALVPLTAERA

-431 VLALFFMV
+431 VLALFFIV

-516 SCRCF
+516 SAAVFAR
-521 CAGSRTNGPRDGDP
+521 AVG
-535 LTAGARSHPSLHRQ
+535 LTARETEILSLL
-549 RAVRDHGHREDPRA
+549 VRGRTLPYIANE
-563 PHLREGPGQQ
+563 LFVT
-573 PTGTP
+573 TGTVKTHVRHIYEKALVNN
-578 RQGGGPLDTSPEIR
+578 RQELLDKVEAR
-592 RSRPSLGGQRFGGY
+592 

>member
-11 RADLCDTYSSSR
+11 RTDLCDTYSRSR

-42 RGARRVGWGRA
+42 RGAHRVGWGRA

-98 AAVAIVLALRKR
+98 AAVAIVLALRKH
-110 SVAVGRGVLLVCA
+110 SVAVGRGVLLACA

-225 ARSGLAPEVSPSSA
+225 ARSGLAPEVFPSSA

-516 SCRCF
+516 SAAVFAR
-521 CAGSRTNGPRDGDP
+521 AVG
-535 LTAGARSHPSLHRQ
+535 LTARETEILSLL
-549 RAVRDHGHREDPRA
+549 VRGRTLPYIANE
-563 PHLREGPGQQ
+563 LFVT
-573 PTGTP
+573 TGTVKTHVRHIYEKALVNN
-578 RQGGGPLDTSPEIR
+578 RQELLDKVEAR
-592 RSRPSLGGQRFGGY
+592 

>member
-11 RADLCDTYSSSR
+11 RTDLCDTYSSSR
-23 EERVVAGAVL
+23 EERVVGGAVL

-225 ARSGLAPEVSPSSA
+225 ARSGLAPEVFPSSA

-406 NLAGKLLFQVAGET
+406 NLVGKLLFQMAGET

-475 AGRGSSGVAAGERL
+475 AGRGSSGVVAGERL

-516 SCRCF
+516 SAAVFAR
-521 CAGSRTNGPRDGDP
+521 AVG
-535 LTAGARSHPSLHRQ
+535 LTARETEILSLL
-549 RAVRDHGHREDPRA
+549 VRGRTLPYIANE
-563 PHLREGPGQQ
+563 LFVT
-573 PTGTP
+573 TGTVKTHVRHIYEKALVNN
-578 RQGGGPLDTSPEIR
+578 RQELLDKVEAR
-592 RSRPSLGGQRFGGY
+592 

>member
-1 MSSPVVVRDG
+1 M
-11 RADLCDTYSSSR
+11 
-23 EERVVAGAVL
+23 AGAVL

-156 TLLGCAWGARYSLES
+156 TLLGCAWGTRYSLES

-225 ARSGLAPEVSPSSA
+225 ARSGLAPEVFPPSA

-516 SCRCF
+516 SAAVFAR
-521 CAGSRTNGPRDGDP
+521 AVG
-535 LTAGARSHPSLHRQ
+535 LTARETEILSLL
-549 RAVRDHGHREDPRA
+549 VRGRTLPYIANE
-563 PHLREGPGQQ
+563 LFVT
-573 PTGTP
+573 TGTVKTHVRHIYEKALVNN
-578 RQGGGPLDTSPEIR
+578 RQELLDKVEAR
-592 RSRPSLGGQRFGGY
+592 